1 MGTRAALLAFA
12 QFPGKWEVS
21 QDPDNPHSILF
32 WHRVVGELTDGK
44 FEQIVNSNG
53 EPAQVFTHP

>member
-1 MGTRAALLAFA
+1 MGTRVALLAFA

-32 WHRVVGELTDGK
+32 WHRVVGEPDGN
-44 FEQIVNSNG
+44 FDQIVNSDG
-53 EPAQVFTHP
+53 ESAQVFSHP

>member
-21 QDPDNPHSILF
+21 QDPDNPHSIPF
-32 WHRVVGELTDGK
+32 WHRVVGEPDGN
-44 FEQIVNSNG
+44 FEQIVNSDG
-53 EPAQVFTHP
+53 EPAQVF